1 FFVSQMGQSSIKSRI
16 KGAAQPCLFLNDLKD
31 IEIDLPFLSNQ
42 QHIVN
47 TIGTIDDL
55 IEKYQEIINKI
66 NNIIRL
72 KYANL
77 EPSDIKLSSI
87 AEIKY
92 GVGLEAAKLNDRYKY
107 PVYGSNGIIGTLPS
121 YEFDKPKICISCR
134 GASSGNVILTK
145 PYATISSNSL
155 YLNLKDENITLP
167 LYSFLNRTG
176 LNSFATGSAQP
187 QITIDNLQHVNVPV
201 ITQNKN
207 DNYIMTLY
215 FTTLKKIESAKKC
228 KELLL
233 SKYF

>member
-1 FFVSQMGQSSIKSRI
+1 MY
-16 KGAAQPCLFLNDLKD
+16 GA
-31 IEIDLPFLSNQ
+31 
-42 QHIVN
+42 IVN